1 MAADACNAC
10 KRLVFLTVNKS
21 VDVSVFGIGGSMQ
34 TTRRIAG
41 LTVLA
46 VCVAAGAISASDRT
60 AVYARIDRVVLE
72 PTAESPQRAQV
83 WGVFA
88 MAKPNDMN
96 DYLPPARGYLY
107 FALATNPQ
115 AAQKEWADLQ
125 SVAGTNQV
133 VGFGSRWE
141 LKARVR
147 NADEKPE
154 KADAYAMGIGVTKIR
169 RTDYAP
175 VRALLDARP

>member
-1 MAADACNAC
+1 
-10 KRLVFLTVNKS
+10 
-21 VDVSVFGIGGSMQ
+21 MQ
-34 TTRRIAG
+34 TTRQLVG

-46 VCVAAGAISASDRT
+46 VCAAAGALRASDRT
-60 AVYARIDRVVLE
+60 AVYARIDKVVFE

-88 MAKPNDMN
+88 MAKPNDM
-96 DYLPPARGYLY
+96 DAYLPPERGYLY
-107 FALATNPQ
+107 FALAANPQ

-125 SVAGTNQV
+125 SVAGTNQI

-147 NADEKPE
+147 NANEKPE
-154 KADAYAMGIGVTKIR
+154 KADSYAMGIGVTKIR